1 MTAARVL
8 FGNPGAAGTS
18 WVSTHPVLM
27 AVVWPLVLLAVFVP
41 LSVRRYG
48 RLGN

>member
-1 MTAARVL
+1 VL
-8 FGNPGAAGTS
+8 FGNPGATGDS